1 MTTLAV
7 VLAAGEGS
15 RFTDETPKLLA
26 QLHGRPL
33 IAWAAGA
40 ALDAGLAEVVVVQ
53 GAVDLATAVPAG
65 VQLIDNPRW
74 REGQATSLA
83 AAVAHAE
90 QAGHDA
96 IVVALGDQPGIEP
109 AAWRAVASAT
119 APIAVATY
127 DGRPGHPVRLHRDVW
142 PLLPATG
149 DEGARALLR
158 ERPDLTSAVP
168 CSGQPGDVDTVEDL
182 ERWS

>member
-1 MTTLAV
+1 VTTLAV

-15 RFTDETPKLLA
+15 RFTDNSPKLLA
-26 QLHGRPL
+26 PLRGRPL
-33 IAWAAGA
+33 IAWATAA
-40 ALDAGLAEVVVVQ
+40 ALEADLAGVVVVQ

-65 VQLIDNPRW
+65 VELIDNPRW

-96 IVVALGDQPGIEP
+96 IVVALGDQPGIEA
-109 AAWRAVASAT
+109 AAWRAVAAAMT
-119 APIAVATY
+119 PIAVATY
-127 DGRPGHPVRLHRDVW
+127 AGQPGHPVRLHRDVW
-142 PLLPATG
+142 PLLPVAG

-168 CSGQPGDVDTVEDL
+168 CSGQPDDVDTVEDL